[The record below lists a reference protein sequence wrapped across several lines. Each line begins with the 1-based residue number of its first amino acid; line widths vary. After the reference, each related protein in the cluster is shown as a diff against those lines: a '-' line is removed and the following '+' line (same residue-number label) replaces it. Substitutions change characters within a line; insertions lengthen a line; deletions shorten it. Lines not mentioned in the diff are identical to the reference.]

1 MLKIVYMLDS
11 MVQCNI
17 RSSIVTPKSDGLCQ
31 SLIVRSQSSKTVGP
45 HGLTRLN
52 NTNYVLFMHRSHRK
66 NISVLETDY
75 PK

>member
-1 MLKIVYMLDS
+1 MGHW
-11 MVQCNI
+11 
-17 RSSIVTPKSDGLCQ
+17 SSIVTPKSDGLCQ
-31 SLIVRSQSSKTVGP
+31 SPIVRSQSSKTVGP

-52 NTNYVLFMHRSHRK
+52 STNYVLFMHRSHWK